1 MRVSATLNPLTTS
14 TTVNAYLKTFLPL
27 VGNGKG
33 NEDQVDELLL
43 EIQHYCYARHSIRQV
58 FISRGMKIY

>member
-14 TTVNAYLKTFLPL
+14 TTVTAYLKTFLPL

-43 EIQHYCYARHSIRQV
+43 EIQHYCYARYSIRQV